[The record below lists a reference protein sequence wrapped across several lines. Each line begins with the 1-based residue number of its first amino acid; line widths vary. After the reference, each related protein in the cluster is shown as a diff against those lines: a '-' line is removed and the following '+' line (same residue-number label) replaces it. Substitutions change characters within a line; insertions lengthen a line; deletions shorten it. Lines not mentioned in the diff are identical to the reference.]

1 MALNLIDRQGVNP
14 AAVPIVSTHH
24 RPYHLAVLS
33 SDEEQIWVASDL
45 PLYRCNRVVMWRI
58 VLKDIRPQCNDA
70 FLISLAVSPD
80 FEIPLPS

>member
-58 VLKDIRPQCNDA
+58 VAKDARPQRDNA
-70 FLISLAVSPD
+70 FPIGIAVPSNL
-80 FEIPLPS
+80 ESPLPS